1 MLRASAVSSTTSATV
16 IATASNPQFSV
27 SRVDIDREG
36 NTYTVDTLR
45 DLNRQLDWDLPDQYA
60 ATVAGLVL
68 HEARVIPDVNAVFE
82 FFGYRFTIAEKRVNQ
97 ITQLLV
103 ERLAD
108 SFDDAQ
114 E

>member
-1 MLRASAVSSTTSATV
+1 
-16 IATASNPQFSV
+16 
-27 SRVDIDREG
+27 
-36 NTYTVDTLR
+36 
-45 DLNRQLDWDLPDQYA
+45 
-60 ATVAGLVL
+60 
-68 HEARVIPDVNAVFE
+68 VFE

-97 ITQLLV
+97 ITQLLI